1 MKNAFSFLLFFSA
14 FCLFTSCAT
23 SNANRN
29 QTKNKQIDQG
39 YGTVDEGKNTTSISQ
54 VDVDETGAVTW
65 IELLQ
70 RTAGVSVSGRGNNLD
85 IQIRASKSMTASH
98 QPLFVLDG
106 KPLGNGFQFI
116 SFVDPNMV
124 KRISIL
130 KDAASASSYG
140 SRGADGVILVTL
152 K

>member
-1 MKNAFSFLLFFSA
+1 M
-14 FCLFTSCAT
+14 SCAA
-23 SNANRN
+23 SNPNSN
-29 QTKNKQIDQG
+29 QTNSKQIDQG
-39 YGTVDEGKNTTSISQ
+39 YGTIEEGKNTTSINQ
-54 VDVDETGAVTW
+54 IDVEETGAVTW
-65 IELLQ
+65 FELLQ
-70 RTAGVSVSGRGNNLD
+70 RTAGVSVSGKGNDLD

-106 KPLGNGFQFI
+106 QPLGNGFQFI

-152 K
+152 KK